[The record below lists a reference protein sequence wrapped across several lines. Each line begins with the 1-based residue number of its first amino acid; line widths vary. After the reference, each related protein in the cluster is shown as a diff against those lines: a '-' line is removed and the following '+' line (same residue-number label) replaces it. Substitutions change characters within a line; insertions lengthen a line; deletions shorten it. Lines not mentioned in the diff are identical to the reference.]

1 MGKAHASAKPPIGL
15 IAGQGVLPM
24 LVATGMR
31 RSGRRVCCIGLAGQ
45 YEADLPRLCDEFR
58 EVGLLRLGQW
68 RRTLRRMG
76 VREAIMVGRVSKRR
90 MHDPL
95 TILRNIPD
103 ICTAVV
109 WYRRLR
115 HDRRS
120 PAILGAIADEL
131 ERGGVTLI
139 DSTTHIPEHMAPP
152 GVLTRRRPTPEQRAD
167 IAFGWPLLMQSARLG
182 IGQAIGVRGRDVIAV
197 EAVEGTDA
205 MAARA
210 GALCGRRAWCLL
222 KTAAPGHDRR
232 ADVPTIGQSTVR
244 AMVDAG
250 GGVIA
255 VGAGEV
261 IILDRPRTL
270 ELADSLGVA
279 IVGVDPEGNI
289 ADGAP

>member
-1 MGKAHASAKPPIGL
+1 MPASGASKNPPIGL
-15 IAGQGVLPM
+15 IAGQGILPA
-24 LVATGMR
+24 LVAAGIR
-31 RSGRRVCCIGLAGQ
+31 RSGRKVCCIGLAGQ
-45 YEADLPRLCDEFR
+45 YGADLPPLCDEFR
-58 EVGLLRLGQW
+58 VVGLLRLNQW

-76 VREAIMVGRVSKRR
+76 VREAVMVGRVSKRK
-90 MHDPL
+90 MHDPRL
-95 TILRNIPD
+95 ILRNIPD
-103 ICTAVV
+103 LRTAIV

-120 PAILGAIADEL
+120 PAILAAIADEL
-131 ERGGVTLI
+131 ERGGITLI
-139 DSTTHIPEHMAPP
+139 DSTTHISEHMATH
-152 GVLTRRRPTPEQRAD
+152 GVLTRKRPTPEQRAD
-167 IAFGWPLLMQSARLG
+167 IVFGWPILMQSARLG
-182 IGQAIGVRGRDVIAV
+182 IGQAIGVRGRDVISV

-205 MAARA
+205 MIARA

-222 KTAAPGHDRR
+222 KTSAPGHDRR

-261 IILDRPRTL
+261 IILDRPGTL
-270 ELADSLGVA
+270 ELADSLGVV
-279 IVGVDPEGNI
+279 IMGVDSDGRI